1 MACNSNLTSNV
12 LFTCAEVGKLFLS
25 DGFAVLINY
34 DDVDWTGTTASN
46 STVTALTL
54 ESGNTGYKLEWYRN
68 LASANS
74 TYNLD
79 TENFDGFSHS
89 FLGRLPN
96 SSAAN
101 AEVAAELKGGK
112 FLVVVK
118 TNFGGSGNTEN
129 FKIYGYGGGLE
140 LAEMTNSS
148 AENGGATLFTLT
160 TPEGVVEPYPY
171 NVLLETD
178 YTTTQASFDSLFIE
192 A

>member
-34 DDVDWTGTTASN
+34 DQVDWSATTNTN
-46 STVTALTL
+46 SLVNALVL
-54 ESGNTGYKLEWYRN
+54 ESGNTGFKLEWYRN
-68 LASANS
+68 LASVS
-74 TYNLD
+74 SQYNLD

-96 SSAAN
+96 SSSAN
-101 AEVAAELKGGK
+101 ADIAAELKGGK

-118 TNFGGSGNTEN
+118 TNYAGSGNTEN
-129 FKIYGYGGGLE
+129 FKVYGYEGGLE

-178 YTTTQASFDSLFIE
+178 FTTTQASFDSLFVQ